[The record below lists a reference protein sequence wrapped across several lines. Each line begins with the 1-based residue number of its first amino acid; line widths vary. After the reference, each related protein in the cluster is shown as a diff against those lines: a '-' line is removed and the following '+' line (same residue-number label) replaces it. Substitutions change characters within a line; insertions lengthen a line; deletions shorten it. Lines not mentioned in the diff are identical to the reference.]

1 MPCSAYYLKASR
13 RRECALPTLPRHM
26 RVPIAACALALAVR
40 AAAPLPPLSGK
51 HGGVAT
57 EVGQCSTVGV
67 RVMQAGGNAADAI
80 IASGLCVGTIAA
92 YHSGIGGGGFMLVRF
107 PTAHGKHAYEMID
120 FRETMPAAGNET
132 MYVTNSTT
140 PETLSTIGGLAVG
153 VPGELRG
160 WETLHKRHGRLPWK
174 TLFQPAIHIAR
185 HGFPVNVD
193 LESAIN
199 QGASFILKDPLWTE
213 VYAPNGTLL
222 KQGDTV
228 YRKRYADTLEEIAA
242 HGADAFYTGRI
253 ATNTAEAAY
262 ARGGILTVHDLANYS
277 AVIREPV
284 NITYRNSRIFST
296 VAPSSG
302 AVVLS
307 ALKVFEG
314 YRGNYTDADP
324 EINVTTHRLIE
335 ATQFAYGQRTQYGDP
350 AFTANVTELEKY
362 YLTDAVVA
370 AVRSKIKDNA
380 TFPVPYYDP
389 ANYTILDDHGTSH
402 MAVIDQSGMAVSLTS
417 TVNLYWGSR
426 VMTTDGIILNDE
438 MDDFSTPGVVNAFG
452 FLPSPIN
459 FIRPGKRPQSSIASS
474 IAEDLATGEV
484 TIATG
489 SAGGSRIITATLQQL
504 HHYIDQG
511 LGAAECTRHAR
522 WHDQLGGATLVEV
535 RNDALGIAGFSNGTV
550 AYLKGLGY
558 NVTYE
563 DLSGSTSH
571 VVARAKN
578 GTITAASD
586 PRKAA
591 GRGAAY

>member
-1 MPCSAYYLKASR
+1 MRSR
-13 RRECALPTLPRHM
+13 LLGS
-26 RVPIAACALALAVR
+26 VFGLALTSFVATGAVGTQPVTSKT
-40 AAAPLPPLSGK
+40 APLPPLSGK

-57 EVGQCSTVGV
+57 EVAECSSIGV
-67 RVMQAGGNAADAI
+67 DTMKAGGNAADAI
-80 IASGLCVGTIAA
+80 LASALCVGVIAA

-107 PTAHGKHAYEMID
+107 PTSSGKHAYEMID

-140 PETLSTIGGLAVG
+140 PQTLSTIGGLAVG

-160 WETLHKRHGRLPWK
+160 WEMLHKRHGRLPWK
-174 TLFQPAIHIAR
+174 SLFQPAIKLAR
-185 HGFPVNVD
+185 DGFVVNGD
-193 LESAIN
+193 LASAIAL
-199 QGASFILKDPLWTE
+199 GAGIIPHEPLWAE
-213 VYAPNGTLL
+213 AYAPNGTLL
-222 KQGDTV
+222 KQGDTC
-228 YRKRYADTLEEIAA
+228 YRKRYADTLEQIAEY
-242 HGADAFYTGRI
+242 GADAFYTGKI
-253 ATNTAEAAY
+253 ATNIVEAAF
-262 ARGGILTVHDLANYS
+262 ARGGIITTDDLANYS
-277 AVIREPV
+277 AIIREPV

-307 ALKVFEG
+307 ALKIFEG
-314 YRGNYTDADP
+314 YQGDYNDSDP

-350 AFTANVTELEKY
+350 AFTSNVTDLQNY
-362 YLTDAVVA
+362 YLTDAAVA
-370 AVRSKIKDNA
+370 DVRSKIVDNT
-380 TFPVPYYDP
+380 TFPVAYYDP
-389 ANYTILDDHGTSH
+389 SNYTPLDDHGTSH
-402 MAVIDQSGMAVSLTS
+402 MAAIDQEGIAISLT
-417 TVNLYWGSR
+417 TTINFFWGSQ

-438 MDDFSTPGVVNAFG
+438 MDDFSSPGQLNGFG
-452 FLPSPIN
+452 FAPSPIN

-474 IAEDLATGEV
+474 IAEDLTTGEV

-511 LGAAECTRHAR
+511 MGPEECTHQPR
-522 WHDQLGGATLVEV
+522 WHDQLSGVTFFEV
-535 RNDALGIAGFSNGTV
+535 GDTTYGVPSFPNSAV
-550 AYLKGLGY
+550 AYLNSLGY
-558 NVTYE
+558 NTTTE
-563 DLSGSTSH
+563 DLTGSTSH

-591 GRGAAY
+591 GRGAAF

>member
-1 MPCSAYYLKASR
+1 MH
-13 RRECALPTLPRHM
+13 LPL
-26 RVPIAACALALAVR
+26 VSSALAVTFASLAVAGG
-40 AAAPLPPLSGK
+40 AAQPPLSGK
-51 HGGVAT
+51 HGGIAT
-57 EVGQCSTVGV
+57 EVGLCSNIGV
-67 RVMQAGGNAADAI
+67 DTMKAGGNAADAI
-80 IASGLCVGTIAA
+80 LTSALCVGTIAG

-140 PETLSTIGGLAVG
+140 PQTLSTVGGLAVG

-160 WETLHKRHGRLPWK
+160 WEMLHKRHGRLPWK
-174 TLFQPAIHIAR
+174 SLFQPAIKLAR

-193 LESAIN
+193 LELAIN
-199 QGASFILKDPLWTE
+199 LGQSWILTDPLWGE

-228 YRKRYADTLEEIAA
+228 YRKRYADTLEQIAA

-262 ARGGILTVHDLANYS
+262 LRGGIITAHDLAGY
-277 AVIREPV
+277 AAIVREPA

-307 ALKVFEG
+307 AMKIFEG
-314 YRGNYTDADP
+314 YQGNYTDSDP
-324 EINVTTHRLIE
+324 EINVTTHRLVE
-335 ATQFAYGQRTQYGDP
+335 AAQFAYGQRTQYGDP
-350 AFTANVTELEKY
+350 AFTANVSELERY
-362 YLTDAVVA
+362 YLTDAAVA
-370 AVRSKIKDNA
+370 DVRNRIRDNA
-380 TFPVPYYDP
+380 TFPVAYYDP
-389 ANYTILDDHGTSH
+389 ANYTVLDDHGTSH
-402 MAVIDQSGMAVSLTS
+402 MAAIDQEGMAISLTT
-417 TVNLYWGSR
+417 TVNTYWGSQ
-426 VMTTDGIILNDE
+426 VMTTDGVILNNE
-438 MDDFSTPGVVNAFG
+438 MDDFSSPGQRNAFG
-452 FLPSPIN
+452 FAPSPIN

-474 IAEDLATGEV
+474 IAEDLETGEV

-489 SAGGSRIITATLQQL
+489 SAGGSRIITATMQEL
-504 HHYIDQG
+504 HHFIDQG
-511 LGAAECTRHAR
+511 MGAAECTRHPR
-522 WHDQLGGATLVEV
+522 WHDQLGGLTYFEIK
-535 RNDALGIAGFSNGTV
+535 NDALGLAGFDNATV
-550 AYLKGLGY
+550 AYMKALGY
-558 NVTYE
+558 NTTYE

-571 VVARAKN
+571 VVTRAKN
-578 GTITAASD
+578 GTITAAAD

>member
-1 MPCSAYYLKASR
+1 M
-13 RRECALPTLPRHM
+13 HF
-26 RVPIAACALALAVR
+26 
-40 AAAPLPPLSGK
+40 PLPPLSGK

-57 EVGQCSTVGV
+57 EVAQCSSVGV
-67 RVMQAGGNAADAI
+67 DTMKAGGNAADAI
-80 IASGLCVGTIAA
+80 LASALCVGTISA

-107 PTAHGKHAYEMID
+107 PTSNGKHAYEMA
-120 FRETMPAAGNET
+120 MPAAGNET
-132 MYVTNSTT
+132 MYITNSTT

-153 VPGELRG
+153 VPGEMRG
-160 WETLHKRHGRLPWK
+160 WEMLHKRHGRLPWAS
-174 TLFQPAIHIAR
+174 LFQPAIKIAR
-185 HGFPVNVD
+185 YGFPVNVD
-193 LESAIN
+193 LEFAIN
-199 QGASFILKDPLWTE
+199 MGQSFILADPLWAE
-213 VYAPNGTLL
+213 VYAPEGKLL

-228 YRKRYADTLEEIAA
+228 YRKRYADTLEQISM
-242 HGADAFYTGRI
+242 HGADAFYTGKI
-253 ATNTAEAAY
+253 ATNIAEAAF
-262 ARGGILTVHDLANYS
+262 ARGGILTTHDLANYS
-277 AVIREPV
+277 AIVREPV

-314 YRGNYTDADP
+314 YRGNYTDSDP

-350 AFTANVTELEKY
+350 AFTSNVTDLQKY
-362 YLTDAVVA
+362 YLTDAAVA
-370 AVRSKIKDNA
+370 DVRSKILDNA

-389 ANYTILDDHGTSH
+389 ANYTVLDDHGTSH
-402 MAVIDQSGMAVSLTS
+402 MAAIDQSGMAVSLTT
-417 TVNLYWGSR
+417 TVNLYWGSQ

-438 MDDFSTPGVVNAFG
+438 MDDFSSPGQLNAFG
-452 FLPSPIN
+452 FAPSPIN

-489 SAGGSRIITATLQQL
+489 SAGGSRIITATLQEL
-504 HHYIDQG
+504 YHYIDQN
-511 LGAAECTRHAR
+511 LSPEECTRHAR
-522 WHDQLGGATLVEV
+522 WHDQLSGVTMFEV
-535 RNDALGIAGFSNGTV
+535 RNDTLGVAGFNNDTV

-563 DLSGSTSH
+563 DLTGSTSH

>member
-1 MPCSAYYLKASR
+1 MHYLAHSVGLTLASL
-13 RRECALPTLPRHM
+13 AVTG
-26 RVPIAACALALAVR
+26 ALASQSTT
-40 AAAPLPPLSGK
+40 PPLSGT
-51 HGGVAT
+51 HGAIAT
-57 EVGQCSTVGV
+57 EVAECSDIGV
-67 RVMQAGGNAADAI
+67 DTMKAGGNAADAI
-80 IASGLCVGTIAA
+80 IASALCVGTVAA

-107 PTAHGKHAYEMID
+107 PTSGGKHAYEMID

-160 WETLHKRHGRLPWK
+160 WEMLHQRHGRLPWK
-174 TLFQPAIHIAR
+174 TLFQPAIKVAR
-185 HGFPVNVD
+185 DGFQVNVD
-193 LESAIN
+193 LAAALVMGE
-199 QGASFILKDPLWTE
+199 SFILTDPLWSE

-222 KQGDTV
+222 QLGDTV
-228 YRKRYADTLEEIAA
+228 YRKRYADTLEQVAE

-253 ATNTAEAAY
+253 ATNTAEAAF
-262 ARGGILTVHDLANYS
+262 ARGGIITTHDLANYT
-277 AVIREPV
+277 AIIREPV

-314 YRGNYTDADP
+314 YRGNYTDSDP

-350 AFTANVTELEKY
+350 AFTPNVTTLQQY
-362 YLTDAVVA
+362 YLTDAAVED
-370 AVRSKIKDNA
+370 VRSKIVDNQ
-380 TFPVPYYDP
+380 TFPVAYYDP
-389 ANYTILDDHGTSH
+389 SDYTPLVDHGTSH
-402 MAVIDQSGMAVSLTS
+402 MAVIDKDGMAVSLTT
-417 TVNLYWGSR
+417 TVNLYWGSQ
-426 VMTTDGIILNDE
+426 VMTTDGVILNDE
-438 MDDFSTPGVVNAFG
+438 MDDFSSPGQVNAFG
-452 FLPSPIN
+452 FQPSPIN
-459 FIRPGKRPQSSIASS
+459 FIRPGKRPQSSISSS
-474 IAEDLATGEV
+474 IAEDLVTGEV

-504 HHYIDQG
+504 YHYIDQG
-511 LGAAECTRHAR
+511 LTPEECTHHPR
-522 WHDQLGGATLVEV
+522 WHDQLSGETYFEFGSTTLGVPGYP
-535 RNDALGIAGFSNGTV
+535 NSTV
-550 AYLKGLGY
+550 DYLASLGY
-558 NVTYE
+558 NTTTE
-563 DLSGSTSH
+563 DLTGSTSH

-591 GRGAAY
+591 GRGAAF